1 MEKINKKTIL
11 YTIGVVAL
19 LVIAYYFRAFHITI
33 CSPIWVFALAA
44 PVRDFCK
51 KAAGQIKEVDY
62 ILVHHT
68 GGRYENA
75 AREMDDILKIRHTS
89 LKSIRCRNGV
99 FKEIRGGI
107 DIA

>member
-19 LVIAYYFRAFHITI
+19 LVIAYYSRAFHITI

-75 AREMDDILKIRHTS
+75 AREIDDILKIRIRH
-89 LKSIRCRNGV
+89 LKAYAAEMAYL
-99 FKEIRGGI
+99 KKLGGE
-107 DIA
+107 